1 MLIWIN
7 GPFGVGKTQTAHEL
21 HYRLPGSVVCD
32 PEHVGFGLQRM
43 LPKSLRGDF
52 QDLAAWRTGVLEVL
66 DLVLRQT
73 PAVVLVPMTLV
84 DPTYVDEVLGG
95 LRRQGHDV
103 RHLALL
109 AERETVVERLQ
120 IRGLGHLVQ
129 AVTGRSTPLLRE
141 SFALRRLDDCL
152 AYLSELPEAEQLWT
166 DRLTVEKVAE
176 VVAERTG
183 LGLAPR
189 SGPGAAF
196 ARRWWTSARHIRLL

>member
-21 HYRLPGSVVCD
+21 HRRMPDSVVCD
-32 PEHVGFGLQRM
+32 PEHLGFGLQRM

-52 QDLAAWRTGVLEVL
+52 QDLASWRSGVLEVL
-66 DLVLRQT
+66 DLVVRQHT
-73 PAVVLVPMTLV
+73 AAVLVPMTLV
-84 DPTYVDEVLGG
+84 EPAYVDEVLGG

-109 AERETVVERLQ
+109 AERGTVVERLQ

-129 AVTGRSTPLLRE
+129 AVTGHSALLRE

-152 AYLSELPEAEQLWT
+152 AYLSALPDDEQLWT
-166 DRLTVEKVAE
+166 DDQTVEQVAE
-176 VVAERTG
+176 AVAERS
-183 LGLAPR
+183 GLALGPR
-189 SGPGAAF
+189 GGPVAGI
-196 ARRWWTSARHIRLL
+196 ARRWWTSARHLRLL